1 VIWEEWEDIG
11 LSFVMI
17 TVPANALIS
26 KVTDRMVAVLKPED
40 WPAWLGETD
49 VQLHDVKALLKTFD
63 DAGNW
68 EMAPQEPSSAKT
80 SRAKSKPQ
88 MDLF

>member
-1 VIWEEWEDIG
+1 
-11 LSFVMI
+11 MI

-49 VQLHDVKALLKTFD
+49 VQLRDVKALLKTFD

-68 EMAPQEPSSAKT
+68 EMAPQDPSSART
-80 SRAKSKPQ
+80 SRPRPKPQ